1 MNAMH
6 NPPVKNYIANI
17 ESWRDENKNEFLKK
31 IITPPDAEKNKFLK
45 DADLN
50 YEWAAFTDT
59 LNLGLSQ
66 NKLPE
71 VTKIYWSKFNKPVPN
86 DSVFQAVKFIL
97 LNVNKF
103 ALNTWFLKIRKYKKD
118 SSGYLDLKS
127 ISTNNEN
134 RYRLP
139 AGMAFGL
146 AISLKTGAYNPSVT
160 GASSDLALDRTI
172 QLLTAV
178 AYDHKANNTRKVWGG
193 EWQAASWAYY
203 AGYAGW
209 LLWDKLKLIDREN
222 IQRMII
228 SEANR
233 LLKIPAPF
241 YKDKVGKSIFPGD
254 SKIEENDWNAELL
267 YLAAV
272 MMPSHPNSK
281 LWFRQSLSYMISGVS
296 LPSDLHNQQILHG
309 KKVKDWLNGYN
320 VEEPGI
326 VINHG
331 IIHPLY
337 NALSSVVN
345 APIVFSLVGLPTPEA
360 ARFNMNK
367 IYSSL
372 INTEF
377 DSSKYEKPGG
387 TMYIKG
393 ESEVYY
399 PQGSDWGT
407 EIYDSFANIDIAAWM
422 YQFDKGQKYNGKYW
436 AALHLKAIVNQQKR
450 FNDGHTY
457 LNNKEDS
464 YFGKEAAISTRMA
477 SAWMTIFLQ
486 CQSPAIYKNYKV
498 EQ

>member
-1 MNAMH
+1 MKYIFSLFFLIVSLRVCAQNDRLTA
-6 NPPVKNYIANI
+6 VKQVWW
-17 ESWRDENKNEFLKK
+17 ELF
-31 IITPPDAEKNKFLK
+31 KNKMPS
-45 DADLN
+45 
-50 YEWAAFTDT
+50 DT
-59 LNLGLSQ
+59 
-66 NKLPE
+66 
-71 VTKIYWSKFNKPVPN
+71 IYS
-86 DSVFQAVKFIL
+86 SVKTAL
-97 LNVNKF
+97 LNANKYG
-103 ALNTWFLKIRKYKKD
+103 LNVWFNEVRNYNTD
-118 SSGYLDLKS
+118 STGYLNLKS

-160 GASSDLALDRTI
+160 GVSTDFAINRTM

-178 AYDHKANNTRKVWGG
+178 AYDHKANNTRKVWAG
-193 EWQAASWAYY
+193 EWQAAHWAYY

-209 LLWDKLKLIDREN
+209 LLWDKLKLVDREN

-241 YKDKVGKSIFPGD
+241 YKDKDGKPIIPGD

-272 MMPSHPNSK
+272 MMPSHSNSK
-281 LWFRQSLSYMISGVS
+281 LWLRQSLSYMITGIS
-296 LPSDLHNQQILHG
+296 LPSDLHNQRMLHG
-309 KKVKDWLNGYN
+309 KMVKDWLNGYN

-367 IYSSL
+367 IYNSL

-377 DSSKYEKPGG
+377 DTSKYGKPGG

-393 ESEVYY
+393 KSEVYY

-407 EIYDSFANIDIAAWM
+407 EIYDSFANMDIAAWM
-422 YQFDKGQKYNGKYW
+422 YKFDKGQKYGGKYW
-436 AALHLKAIVNQQKR
+436 ANLHLKAIVNQQKR
-450 FNDGHTY
+450 FKDGHTY
-457 LNNKEDS
+457 LNDKEDS

-486 CQSPAIYKNYKV
+486 YQRPAIYKNYKV
-498 EQ
+498 E